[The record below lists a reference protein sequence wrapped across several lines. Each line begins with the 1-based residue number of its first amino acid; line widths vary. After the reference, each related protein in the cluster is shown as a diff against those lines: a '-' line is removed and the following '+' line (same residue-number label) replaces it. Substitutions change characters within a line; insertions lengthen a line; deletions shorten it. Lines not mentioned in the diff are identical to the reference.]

1 MAQQKKPYFPY
12 LSSYYIVHFK
22 RFMEELP
29 LIEIEKRLIVC
40 FNQQPVVFL
49 FLERTNATIN
59 SVKFLIMRIGCK

>member
-1 MAQQKKPYFPY
+1 
-12 LSSYYIVHFK
+12 
-22 RFMEELP
+22 MEELP
-29 LIEIEKRLIVC
+29 LIEIEKRLIVF

>member
-1 MAQQKKPYFPY
+1 
-12 LSSYYIVHFK
+12 
-22 RFMEELP
+22 MEELP

-49 FLERTNATIN
+49 LLERTNATIN